1 MLVLILLAMAVVAG
15 YVYYEYT
22 TDDNGPGS
30 AGENQRVTPPTDPLP
45 AIEPPPTIEPSPT
58 DLPVIVPPS
67 DEPEPE
73 PSPAIVQEIEATNV
87 PIEAV
92 DQVIE
97 PESSPI
103 GN

>member
-22 TDDNGPGS
+22 TDENGPGS
-30 AGENQRVTPPTDPLP
+30 AGENEQVVPPTDPLP
-45 AIEPPPTIEPSPT
+45 TFAPPTIEPSPH

-87 PIEAV
+87 PIESV

-103 GN
+103 SD